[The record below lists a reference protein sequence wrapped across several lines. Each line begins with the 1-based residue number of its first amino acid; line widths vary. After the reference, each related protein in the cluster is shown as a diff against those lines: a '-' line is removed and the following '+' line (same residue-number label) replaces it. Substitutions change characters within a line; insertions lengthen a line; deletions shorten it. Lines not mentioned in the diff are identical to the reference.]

1 MKERGVV
8 LKIKKYLDI
17 GSLVVIIITFILFV
31 VALYTKDLTHD
42 ILLEA
47 AIFLVSVK
55 LIIKTY
61 KNGRDM
67 KYFGKQL
74 EEIKSLLK

>member
-1 MKERGVV
+1 LKERGVI
-8 LKIKKYLDI
+8 LKSHKYLDI
-17 GSLVVIIITFILFV
+17 GSLVVIIITLILFV
-31 VALYTKDLTHD
+31 FALYVKGLTHD

-47 AIFLVSVK
+47 AVFLVSAK

-67 KYFGKQL
+67 RYFGKQL

>member
-1 MKERGVV
+1 MKSH
-8 LKIKKYLDI
+8 KYLDV
-17 GSLVVIIITFILFV
+17 GSLAVIIVTLILFV
-31 VALYTKDLTHD
+31 FALYTKGLTHD

-47 AIFLVSVK
+47 GVFLISVK

-74 EEIKSLLK
+74 GEIKSLLKYKNSSE

>member
-17 GSLVVIIITFILFV
+17 GSLVVIIITLVLFV
-31 VALYTKDLTHD
+31 FALHVKSLTHD

-47 AIFLVSVK
+47 GVFLISVK
-55 LIIKTY
+55 LIINTY

-67 KYFGKQL
+67 KYFGKQP

>member
-1 MKERGVV
+1 MKS
-8 LKIKKYLDI
+8 KKYLDI
-17 GSLVVIIITFILFV
+17 GSFVVIIITLILFV
-31 VALYTKDLTHD
+31 FALYVKGHTHD

-47 AIFLVSVK
+47 GVFLVSVK

-74 EEIKSLLK
+74 EEIRNLLKTKN

>member
-1 MKERGVV
+1 
-8 LKIKKYLDI
+8 LKSKKYLDI
-17 GSLVVIIITFILFV
+17 GSFVVIIITLILFV
-31 VALYTKDLTHD
+31 FALYVKGPTHD

-47 AIFLVSVK
+47 GVFLVSVK

-74 EEIKSLLK
+74 EEIRNLLKTKN

>member
-1 MKERGVV
+1 M
-8 LKIKKYLDI
+8 KIKKYLDI
-17 GSLVVIIITFILFV
+17 GSLVVIIITLVLFV
-31 VALYTKDLTHD
+31 FALYVKSLTHD

-47 AIFLVSVK
+47 GVFLISVK

-67 KYFGKQL
+67 KYFQKQL
-74 EEIKSLLK
+74 EEIKSLLKYKNSSE

>member
-1 MKERGVV
+1 
-8 LKIKKYLDI
+8 
-17 GSLVVIIITFILFV
+17 VIIITLILFV
-31 VALYTKDLTHD
+31 FALYVKGLTHN

-47 AIFLVSVK
+47 GVFLVSVK